1 MDINEWIDHIST
13 PRSELGGMSV
23 CPYVKKAKFELIE
36 TDGSDIRPPPWD
48 FDLIIYILPDEY
60 TIEDVT
66 NIAIAYDS
74 GIETVTIAD
83 DPATLDVTVS
93 LGEYVVPVTSVNGKT
108 GAVVIDYPDIGTNP
122 VNHVRYVHVQ
132 NTISNSWTINHNLNF
147 YPNVTILDND
157 TPPRII
163 EADIRY
169 LDENSVR
176 INMNVSMSGKAYLT

>member
-1 MDINEWIDHIST
+1 MPNPDTITVTTVDAIDSIVVSPAPT
-13 PRSELGGMSV
+13 VDSIDV
-23 CPYVKKAKFELIE
+23 N
-36 TDGSDIRPPPWD
+36 
-48 FDLIIYILPDEY
+48 
-60 TIEDVT
+60 TIQDVT
-66 NIAIAYDS
+66 NISIAYDS
-74 GIETVTIAD
+74 GVETISIAD
-83 DPATLDVTVS
+83 DPATLDVNVS
-93 LGEYVVPVTSVNGKT
+93 ISDFAIPVTSVNGKT